1 MMTSRKSENR
11 KYEAL
16 RILEKREKALLD
28 QAMLDK
34 DLIGLEQIPALTAR
48 MRGVIERDIKNSPE
62 DWQYCSEMLVE
73 LLCLSNGAPD
83 WYAVL
88 VEGMGH
94 FDYKPGSYLE
104 LSVMLGLVEDLSDGV
119 AFEIVRRE
127 ECLITLARTD
137 DEDAES
143 IPYSIFLEVEALA
156 GLVS

>member
-1 MMTSRKSENR
+1 MTPRKYENH

-28 QAMLDK
+28 QAILDK
-34 DLIGLEQIPALTAR
+34 DLIGLEQIPVLTAR
-48 MRGVIERDIKNSPE
+48 MRGVIERDIRNSPD

-73 LLCLSNGAPD
+73 LLCLSHGAPN

-88 VEGMGH
+88 VEGLGH
-94 FDYKPGSYLE
+94 YDYKPGSYLE

-119 AFEIVRRE
+119 AYEIVRRE

-137 DEDAES
+137 DDDAES
-143 IPYSIFLEVEALA
+143 IPYSIYLEVEALA
-156 GLVS
+156 GLVT